1 MTELLSQ
8 YTPISLEE
16 MSGIRLMNRID
27 TKFLTTRLRLQ
38 DLLRLA
44 KDNYF
49 IQEIDGM
56 RNMPYYTLY
65 YDTPTCDM
73 YITHQN
79 GKKTRQKIRIRSY
92 VNSGI
97 NYLEVKNKNNR
108 GRTKKKRIE
117 IERPDISQAS
127 SVDFLKQYSRY
138 RISLLT
144 PTLETR
150 FDRITLVN
158 KNKTE
163 RLTIDTNLR
172 FNNQV
177 TGETILLDRIAII
190 ELKRDGNVY
199 SPIKNVLNDLRIHPA
214 KFSKYCMGMVLT
226 NESLKQNR
234 FKRRVQTM
242 KKLNII
248 D

>member
-1 MTELLSQ
+1 MTDLLLQ
-8 YTPISLEE
+8 YTPISLDE

-27 TKFLTTRLRLQ
+27 TKFLTTRLRLEE
-38 DLLRLA
+38 LLQCA
-44 KDNYF
+44 KNDYF
-49 IQEIDGM
+49 IQEVDGM
-56 RNMPYYTLY
+56 RNMPYFTLY
-65 YDTPTCDM
+65 YDTPECDM
-73 YITHQN
+73 YIMHQN

-92 VNSGI
+92 LNSGI

-117 IERPDISQAS
+117 IEQRHISHSAS
-127 SVDFLKQYSRY
+127 IDFLNHYSRY
-138 RISLLT
+138 KTSLLS
-144 PTLETR
+144 PTLETQ

-172 FNNQV
+172 FNNYI
-177 TGETILLDRIAII
+177 TGEKLLLDRIAII
-190 ELKRDGNVY
+190 ELKRNGNVF
-199 SPIKNVLNDLRIHPA
+199 SPIKDILNQLRIHPA

-226 NESLKQNR
+226 NNNLKQNR
-234 FKRRVQTM
+234 FKCRVQTM